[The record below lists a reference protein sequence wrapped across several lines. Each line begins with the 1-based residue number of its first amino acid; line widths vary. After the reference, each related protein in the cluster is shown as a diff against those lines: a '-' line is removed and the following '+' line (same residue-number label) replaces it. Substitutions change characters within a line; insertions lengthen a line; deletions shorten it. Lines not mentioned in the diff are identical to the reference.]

1 MAKKF
6 TNSLKVFSASGSP
19 VPLSSAA
26 RYVSTN
32 LPNKQIVKAELQE
45 PIQHHEPTITM
56 RTAIP
61 GPKSVALKKELNS
74 MQEMSTVS
82 FFADY
87 EKSYGNYIC
96 DVDGNT
102 LLDCFM
108 QIASIPLGY
117 NHPAI
122 LEALRDEDNIRAMAN
137 RPALGWFPTKD
148 WVTKI
153 RDTMMSVA
161 PPGATQVFP
170 MMCGTC
176 SNENGIKMIFMR
188 YMHRQRGGRV
198 DFTQEELNSTLA
210 NQAPGS
216 PNLSILS
223 FKGCFHGRSIG
234 LLSCSH
240 SRPIQGV
247 DIPTLP
253 WPKADFPKYKYPLDD
268 HARENK
274 TEDDRC
280 LALVEELMEKATQDG
295 HPVAGIISEP
305 IQSEG
310 GDNHG
315 SAYFFQGLKKI
326 CQKHDISL
334 MMDEVQTGA
343 GASGK
348 MWAHEHFGL
357 EADVVTFSKKMLS
370 GGVYH
375 NMEHRPPHP
384 GRILNTW
391 VGDPHKIIMLEQVV
405 KTIREESLLERVNK
419 TGSTILSGLA
429 DLESRFSEVLS
440 SSRGL
445 GTLCA
450 VDVKN
455 VETRDKI
462 LHGLRQRGINLGGCG
477 DSTIRIRPSLTFTPH
492 HASIM
497 LDNIDAVMAEMYNRG
512 N

>member
-1 MAKKF
+1 MA
-6 TNSLKVFSASGSP
+6 TTFSETFRVLRATGP
-19 VPLSSAA
+19 TLTKINA
-26 RYVSTN
+26 RPVSTN
-32 LPNKQIVKAELQE
+32 QPKKQVIKAQLQDT
-45 PIQHHEPTITM
+45 IHHHEPTINI
-56 RTAIP
+56 RTQIP
-61 GPKSVALKKELNS
+61 GPKSLALKKELNS

-87 EKSYGNYIC
+87 DVSYGNYIS

-122 LEALRDEDNIRAMAN
+122 LEALRKESNIKAMAN
-137 RPALGWFPTKD
+137 RPALGWFPSED
-148 WVTKI
+148 WVVKI
-153 RDTMMSVA
+153 RETLMSVA
-161 PPGATQVFP
+161 PPGTSQVFP

-188 YMHRQRGGRV
+188 YMHKLREGRV
-198 DFTQEELNSTLA
+198 NFTEEELSSVLV

-223 FKGCFHGRSIG
+223 FKGCFHGRTIG

-247 DIPTLP
+247 DIPTLS
-253 WPKADFPKYKYPLDD
+253 WPKADFPKYKYPL
-268 HARENK
+268 HENERENK
-274 TEDDRC
+274 AEDDRC
-280 LALVEELMEKATQDG
+280 LSQVEELIEKATKDG
-295 HPVAGIISEP
+295 QPVAGIISEP

-315 SAYFFQGLKKI
+315 SADFFQGLAQICKKY
-326 CQKHDISL
+326 DISL

-343 GASGK
+343 GGSGK
-348 MWAHEHFGL
+348 MWCHEHFGI

-375 NMEHRPPHP
+375 NLEHRPPHP

-405 KTIREESLLERVNK
+405 KTIQEENLLDMVQRS
-419 TGSTILSGLA
+419 GSTILNGLW
-429 DLESRFSEVLS
+429 DLEKRFPEILS
-440 SSRGL
+440 GSRGL
-445 GTLCA
+445 GSLCA
-450 VDVKN
+450 VDVKSLAI
-455 VETRDKI
+455 RDKI
-462 LHGLRQRGINLGGCG
+462 LHDLRQRGINLGGCG
-477 DSTIRIRPSLTFTPH
+477 ESTIRIRPSLTFTPQ
-492 HASIM
+492 HANIM
-497 LDNIDAVMAEMYNRG
+497 LENLNIVLSNLYNSG
-512 N
+512 T